1 MPHLRTQLQMR
12 PSIKLFSL
20 LIQLPQLRKIL
31 ICLLVVVALVL
42 MILVSTSDSA
52 GHRMCLEVVVDVKG
66 VVHVAYV
73 QTGLA

>member
-1 MPHLRTQLQMR
+1 MR

-20 LIQLPQLRKIL
+20 LIQFPQLRKIL
-31 ICLLVVVALVL
+31 ISLLVVVAVVL
-42 MILVSTSDSA
+42 MILVSTSFSA

-66 VVHVAYV
+66 VVDVTYV